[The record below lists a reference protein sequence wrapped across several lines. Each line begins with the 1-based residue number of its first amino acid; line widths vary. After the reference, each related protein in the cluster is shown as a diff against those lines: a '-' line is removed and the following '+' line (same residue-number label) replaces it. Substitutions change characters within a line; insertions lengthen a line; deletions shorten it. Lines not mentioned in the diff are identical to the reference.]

1 MPMIRNRM
9 LLLNIQNVVKCLKSY
24 INDSSWIWHLRFE
37 HLNFGGLKL
46 LNKEN
51 IVRGLFSIDHSDQLC
66 EWCLLGKHAEIIFQK
81 KPLQEQ
87 RSL

>member
-9 LLLNIQNVVKCLKSY
+9 LLLNIQNVVKCIKSY
-24 INDSSWIWHLRFE
+24 
-37 HLNFGGLKL
+37 
-46 LNKEN
+46 
-51 IVRGLFSIDHSDQLC
+51 VRGLFSIDHSDQLC

-81 KPLQEQ
+81 KQLQEQ

>member
-9 LLLNIQNVVKCLKSY
+9 LLLNIQNVVKCIKSY
-24 INDSSWIWHLRFE
+24 VNVSSWIWHLRFE
-37 HLNFGGLKL
+37 HLNYGGLKL

-66 EWCLLGKHAEIIFQK
+66 EWCLLGKHAEVIFQK
-81 KPLQEQ
+81 KQLQEQ

>member
-9 LLLNIQNVVKCLKSY
+9 LLLNIQNIVKCLKSY
-24 INDSSWIWHLRFE
+24 VNDSSWIWHLRFE
-37 HLNFGGLKL
+37 DLNFGGLKL

-51 IVRGLFSIDHSDQLC
+51 IVRGLFSIDHFDQLC
-66 EWCLLGKHAEIIFQK
+66 EWCLLGKHVEIIFQK
-81 KPLQEQ
+81 KQLQEQ